1 MVKSIVLSKVL
12 QNTLLTGGTY
22 ILYSLIGGNG
32 IVKDHR
38 LWSHVD
44 LDLNSVSATYQQ
56 CELGQIN
63 VYDLIFLSAVSEK

>member
-38 LWSHVD
+38 L
-44 LDLNSVSATYQQ
+44 
-56 CELGQIN
+56 
-63 VYDLIFLSAVSEK
+63 